1 MINVFTDG
9 GARGNPGP
17 AGIGVYITKNNK
29 ELFSLGKEIGETTNN
44 VAEYT
49 AVVEALSYLV
59 LVKEKIQNES
69 VISFFLD
76 SELVCRQINGI
87 YKVKDSKLRELMFIV
102 RQKEGE
108 LSIPVSYTHIPREK
122 NKHADRLVNAALD
135 KKI

>member
-17 AGIGVYITKNNK
+17 AGIGVYITENGK
-29 ELFSLGKEIGETTNN
+29 EMFSLGKEIGETTNN

-59 LVKEKIQNES
+59 SVKEKLENENT
-69 VISFFLD
+69 IHFFLD
-76 SELVCRQINGI
+76 SELVCRQVNGI
-87 YKVKDSKLRELMFIV
+87 YKVKDSKLRDLLFVV

-108 LSIPVSYTHIPREK
+108 LGMPISYTHIPREK
-122 NKHADRLVNAALD
+122 NKQADYLVNAALD